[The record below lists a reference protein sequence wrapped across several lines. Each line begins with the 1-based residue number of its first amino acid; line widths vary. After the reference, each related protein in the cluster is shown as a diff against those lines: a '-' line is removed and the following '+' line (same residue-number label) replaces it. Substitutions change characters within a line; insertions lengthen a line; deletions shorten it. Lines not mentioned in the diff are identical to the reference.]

1 MPCVLLSSR
10 NMAPE
15 YPLSDIPF
23 QTIVDRAA
31 QGIYRAK
38 PAKIFRFEEIQEGQ
52 RLMESNQMNGKAV
65 VPLN

>member
-1 MPCVLLSSR
+1 
-10 NMAPE
+10 MAPE
-15 YPLSDIPF
+15 YRLSDIPF

-65 VPLN
+65 VPLS

>member
-1 MPCVLLSSR
+1 
-10 NMAPE
+10 MAPE

-38 PAKIFRFEEIQEGQ
+38 PARIFRFEEIQEGQ